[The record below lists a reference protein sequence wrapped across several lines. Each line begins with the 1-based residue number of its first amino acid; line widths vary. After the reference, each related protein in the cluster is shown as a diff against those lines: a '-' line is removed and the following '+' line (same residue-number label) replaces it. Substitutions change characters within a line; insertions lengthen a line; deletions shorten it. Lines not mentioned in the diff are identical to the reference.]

1 VKQDKIIP
9 PSSAQKMLLRFL
21 REDLAEEVLGDLDEK
36 FYQTLRSR
44 SLFRARLNYWY
55 QVFHYLRPFAIRR
68 FKSSYTNR
76 YAMYKNYFT
85 IGWRNL
91 IKQKMY
97 SSIKV
102 GGFALGITAC
112 FLIALFIRDELSY
125 DRHIP
130 EADRIFRVV
139 DVYNNNGIIEK
150 GTWFQA
156 PFASALKEDYPE
168 VEKAGRINS
177 SPLFGAGGNEFRR
190 ADQLEN
196 IYEEGFT
203 YADQEF
209 LELLGIPFIYG
220 NPAHSLDQPNTIVL
234 TRQKAE
240 KYFPGENPVGKPVV
254 LNGDAGVVYTIGGVI
269 ENFPAT
275 SHLQF
280 EFFVTLK
287 GREFGRGEQSN
298 WGATNYP
305 TYVKLRPGTN
315 VGEFEKKM
323 QRIAEKYLLPHWLEN
338 GVADAKTLIKNVSFE
353 LQPVSDIYL
362 RSSGISD
369 SLPAHGDIRFVWLF
383 GAVAVFILIIA
394 SINFIN
400 LSTARS
406 ANRAKEVGLRKVV
419 GSERG
424 NIIRQFLTE
433 SVIYSL
439 MSFIAGVLLAGLL
452 LPYFNLLAGKSLV
465 FPWTEWWLFPVL
477 FSSAFA
483 VGILAGLYPSFYLSA
498 FKPIHVLKGNL
509 SSGSKNSATRSSL
522 VVLQFTI
529 SIILI
534 TATFVVYRQMEYM
547 LNKKLGFDKD
557 QVVLIQGT
565 NTLGERVR
573 DFKNELLN
581 ISQVS
586 SASISDYLP
595 VSGTKRNGNAFWN
608 EGRSTID
615 RSADGQFWIVDHDYI
630 RTMGMKLVAGRN
642 FSENMVSDTGS
653 LIINQAMVKEL
664 GLKDPIGKRIQNW
677 RVYTII
683 GVIEDFHS
691 ESLRNKVEP
700 LVLAAGIS
708 PSVVSVK
715 VNTTDMSGVI
725 QSITQVWK
733 KFSPHQVIR
742 YTFMDE
748 RYAVMY
754 ADVQRMGHIFTT
766 FAALAIIV
774 ACLGLFALASFMVE
788 QRSKEIS
795 IRLVLG
801 ATLRSIFQMLTSN
814 FVKLVL
820 ISIVL
825 AIPIAWFAMN
835 KWLQDFAY
843 PAQMGWEIFTIPGTM
858 AILISLIT
866 VSYQSIR
873 AALMS
878 PAQRLRSE

>member
-1 VKQDKIIP
+1 
-9 PSSAQKMLLRFL
+9 MLLRFV
-21 REDLAEEVLGDLDEK
+21 REDIAEEVLGDLEEK
-36 FYQTLRSR
+36 FYQTLRSK

-55 QVFHYLRPFAIRR
+55 QVLHYLRPFAIRKL
-68 FKSSYTNR
+68 KSSHFNQ
-76 YAMYKNYFT
+76 YAMYRSYFT
-85 IGWRNL
+85 IGWRSL
-91 IKQKMY
+91 VKQKMY
-97 SSIKV
+97 SVVKV
-102 GGFALGITAC
+102 GGFAIGITAC
-112 FLIALFIRDELSY
+112 FLIALFILDELSY
-125 DRHIP
+125 DKHIP
-130 EADRIFRVV
+130 EANRIYRVV
-139 DVYNNNGIIEK
+139 DVYDNNGVVEK

-156 PFASALKEDYPE
+156 PFANALKEDYPE
-168 VEKAGRINS
+168 IEKAGRLNS
-177 SPLFGAGGNEFRR
+177 SELFGAGSNEFRR
-190 ADQLEN
+190 ADQIEN
-196 IYEEGFT
+196 TYEEGFT
-203 YADQEF
+203 YADQEL

-220 NPAHSLDQPNTIVL
+220 NPAHALDQPNSIVI
-234 TRQKAE
+234 TRRKAE
-240 KYFPGENPVGKPVV
+240 KYFPGENPAGKQVV
-254 LNGDAGVVYTIGGVI
+254 LNGNSAEVYTIGGVI
-269 ENFPAT
+269 ENFLST
-275 SHLQF
+275 SHLQYD
-280 EFFVTLK
+280 FFVTLK
-287 GREFGRGEQSN
+287 GREFWNGEQSF

-305 TYVKLRPGTN
+305 TYIKLQPGTDLA
-315 VGEFEKKM
+315 GFEKKL
-323 QRIAEKYLLPHWLEN
+323 QRVTQKYLLPFWIQS
-338 GVADAKTLIKNVSFE
+338 GRSDAKETAKNIRFE
-353 LQPVSDIYL
+353 LQPVSEIYL

-369 SLPAHGDIRFVWLF
+369 SLSHGDIRFVWLF
-383 GAVAVFILIIA
+383 GCVAAFILIIA
-394 SINFIN
+394 CINFIN
-400 LSTARS
+400 LSTAKS

-419 GSERG
+419 GSVQA
-424 NIIRQFLTE
+424 NIIKQFLTE
-433 SVIYSL
+433 SLLYSL
-439 MSFIAGVLLAGLL
+439 LSFALGIFLAWLL
-452 LPYFNLLAGKSLV
+452 LPYFNMLAGKHLQ
-465 FPWTEWWLFPVL
+465 FPWKEWWLFPVL
-477 FSSAFA
+477 IGSTFA
-483 VGILAGLYPSFYLSA
+483 VGVLAGLYPAFYLSS
-498 FKPIHVLKGNL
+498 FKPINVLKGNV
-509 SSGSKNSATRSSL
+509 SRGSKNPLTRSSL

-529 SIILI
+529 SIVLI
-534 TATFVVYRQMEYM
+534 TATFVVYRQVEYM

-565 NTLGERVR
+565 NTLG
-573 DFKNELLN
+573 DKIKTFKNEILAL
-581 ISQVS
+581 SQVK

-595 VSGTKRNGNAFWN
+595 VSGTKRNGNGFWN

-630 RTMGMKLVAGRN
+630 RTMGMKLVEGRN
-642 FSENMVSDTGS
+642 FSENMVSDTAS
-653 LIINQAMVKEL
+653 LIINQSMAKEL

-691 ESLRNKVEP
+691 ESLRDKVEP
-700 LVLAAGIS
+700 LAMAAGIS

-715 VNTTDMSGVI
+715 VNTTDMTGVI

-733 KFSPHQVIR
+733 KFSPHQTIR
-742 YTFMDE
+742 YAFMDE

-801 ATLRSIFQMLTSN
+801 ATLKSIFQMLTTN

-843 PAQMGWEIFTIPGTM
+843 PAQMGWEIFTIPGIM
-858 AILISLIT
+858 AILIALIT

-878 PAQRLRSE
+878 PARSLRSE

>member
-1 VKQDKIIP
+1 VKSNRTIP
-9 PSSAQKMLLRFL
+9 PESAQNILLWFL
-21 REDLAEEVLGDLDEK
+21 REDIAEEVLGDLEEK
-36 FYQTLRSR
+36 FYRTAASK
-44 SLFRARLNYWY
+44 SIFRAKLNYWY
-55 QVFHYLRPFAIRR
+55 QVFQYLRPFAIRR
-68 FKSSYTNR
+68 FKSSYINH

-112 FLIALFIRDELSY
+112 FLIALFILDELSY

-156 PFASALKEDYPE
+156 PFANALKEDYPE
-168 VEKAGRINS
+168 IEKAGRINS
-177 SPLFGAGGNEFRR
+177 SSLFGAGSNEFRR
-190 ADQLEN
+190 ADRMEN
-196 IYEEGFT
+196 TYEEGFT

-209 LELLGIPFIYG
+209 LELLGVPFIYG
-220 NPAHSLDQPNTIVL
+220 NPVHSLDQPNTIVL
-234 TRQKAE
+234 TRRKAE

-254 LNGDAGVVYTIGGVI
+254 LNGDAAVVYTIGGVI

-280 EFFVTLK
+280 DFFVTLK

-298 WGATNYP
+298 WGPTNYP
-305 TYVKLRPGTN
+305 TYVKLRTGTN
-315 VGEFEKKM
+315 IREFEKKL
-323 QRIAEKYLLPHWLEN
+323 QRITEKYLLPHWLEN

-394 SINFIN
+394 SVNFIN

-419 GSERG
+419 GSVRG
-424 NIIRQFLTE
+424 NIIGQFLTE

-439 MSFIAGVLLAGLL
+439 MSFVAGVLLAGLL

-465 FPWTEWWLFPVL
+465 FPWGEWWLFPVL
-477 FSSAFA
+477 FGSAFA

-498 FKPIHVLKGNL
+498 FKPISVLKGDL
-509 SSGSKNSATRSSL
+509 SRGSKNSMTRGSL
-522 VVLQFTI
+522 VILQFTI
-529 SIILI
+529 SIVLI
-534 TATFVVYRQMEYM
+534 TATFVVYRQVQYM
-547 LNKKLGFDKD
+547 LNKKLGFEKD

-565 NTLGERVR
+565 NTLG
-573 DFKNELLN
+573 DQIKTFKNELLN
-581 ISQVS
+581 ISQVT

-595 VSGTKRNGNAFWN
+595 VSGTKRNGNAFWI
-608 EGRSTID
+608 EGRNTID
-615 RSADGQFWIVDHDYI
+615 KSTDGQFWIVDHDYI
-630 RTMGMKLVAGRN
+630 RTMGMKLVEGRN
-642 FSENMVSDTGS
+642 FSENMASDKES
-653 LIINQAMVKEL
+653 LIINQTMAKEL
-664 GLKDPIGKRIQNW
+664 GLKNPIGKRIQNW

-691 ESLRNKVEP
+691 ESLRDKVQP
-700 LVLAAGIS
+700 LALAAGIS

-715 VNTTDMSGVI
+715 VNTGDMSAVI
-725 QSITQVWK
+725 QSITEVWK
-733 KFSPHQVIR
+733 KFLPHQTIR
-742 YTFMDE
+742 YAFMDE
-748 RYAVMY
+748 RYAAMY
-754 ADVQRMGHIFTT
+754 ADVQRMGRIFTT
-766 FAALAIIV
+766 FAILAIVV

-801 ATLRSIFQMLTSN
+801 ASLKSIFQLLTSN
-814 FVKLVL
+814 FVRLVL
-820 ISIVL
+820 ISIVI
-825 AIPIAWFAMN
+825 AIPIAWYSMD

-843 PAQMGWEIFTIPGTM
+843 PVGMGWEIFVIPGLM
-858 AILISLIT
+858 AVMIAVVT

-878 PAQRLRSE
+878 PAEKLRSE